1 MTDWLPIVLQ
11 LASVALTIGG
21 TIAAVSTRMAR
32 LEGRIDSLATEIR
45 KDREHVEHRI
55 RQLEI
60 GLGQVQ
66 SELNRLAY
74 QVGHRNGREQR
85 QETHHEA

>member
-1 MTDWLPIVLQ
+1 MSEWLPIVFQ
-11 LASVALTIGG
+11 FASVVLTIGG

-32 LEGRIDSLATEIR
+32 LEGRIESLATEIR

-66 SELNRLAY
+66 SEINRLAY
-74 QVGHRNGREQR
+74 HVGHRNGREQR
-85 QETHHEA
+85 QEQNT